1 MSARTRALAIGLG
14 GFVACLAF
22 CIALFA
28 WLDVELVFLIG
39 PAIGIAIA
47 AYAAYRSALE
57 APDR

>member
-1 MSARTRALAIGLG
+1 VSARTRALAIGLG

-28 WLDVELVFLIG
+28 WLDIELFLLIG
-39 PAIGIAIA
+39 PAIALAIA

-57 APDR
+57 SPDR

>member
-1 MSARTRALAIGLG
+1 MSPRARALAIGLG

-28 WLDVELVFLIG
+28 WLDIELVLLIG

-47 AYAAYRSALE
+47 SYWAYKSALE
-57 APDR
+57 TPER